1 MAKPGV
7 STVGAIFSY
16 GVEATAGTKPASFT
30 QLTRINS
37 IGGIS
42 TSRESIDASAL
53 EDTLTKR
60 IAGRGDVD
68 EELPVTVNITDATIT
83 EWETLITAYTTAKA
97 AGKAMWFQT
106 KLPDLT
112 KAFFIVAEPPTA
124 IPQPELDQNS
134 LATVEMTLI
143 VNEYKGLD
151 TAINPG
157 TQPE

>member
-1 MAKPGV
+1 MARPGI

-16 GVEATAGTKPASFT
+16 GVEVTAGTKPETFT
-30 QLTRINS
+30 KLTRINA

-42 TSRESIDASAL
+42 TTRESIDASAL
-53 EDTLTKR
+53 EDALTKR

-68 EELPVTVNITDATIT
+68 EELPITVNLTDETIT

-97 AGKAMWFQT
+97 AGKGVWFQT

-112 KAFFIVAEPPTA
+112 KSFFVIAEPPTS

-134 LATVEMTLI
+134 LVTVEMGLT
-143 VNEYKGLD
+143 VNDYKGLD
-151 TAINPG
+151 TTVVPA
-157 TQPE
+157 